1 MGNEVAGVAGV
12 ASVAGRDVQAA
23 NQMRSRRN
31 SIPKIDTIA
40 ITIAIK
46 SVNQVNQSTTTV

>member
-23 NQMRSRRN
+23 NQMRSQGN
-31 SIPKIDTIA
+31 STPKIDTIA

-46 SVNQVNQSTTTV
+46 SVNQVNQSTTTI